1 MATITLSV
9 PDELKAQMEKVEMIN
24 WSSVARLAFIEQ
36 LDDFMKLQKL
46 KQLKAFSSKLKLS
59 DKDIE
64 KLANKINQS
73 VADEFSKER

>member
-1 MATITLSV
+1 MATMTLSV

-24 WSSVARLAFIEQ
+24 WSSVARRAFIEQ
-36 LDDFMKLQKL
+36 LDDFIKLQKL

-73 VADEFSKER
+73 VTEEFSKLV